1 MTYRLRRR
9 DFLRG
14 LVVVVAAAPLP
25 ACGSDDEGEAQKVG
39 PIYDTDPTK
48 QLQTFPQ
55 SIASGDPKPD
65 SVILWTR
72 ALPASGTG
80 PVPVKY
86 EVATDKLFGNMVAT
100 GELTVDEN
108 TDHTLRVKV
117 TELSAFKVY
126 YYRFVVDG
134 VSTATGRTKTAPRPD
149 QDVAVKFAF
158 ASCQDFVGRYYH
170 SWAVLTEEEP
180 ALDFVLFLG
189 DYVYE
194 TNGDPDFQESSSNRK
209 IEIQDGI
216 SLIPSDP
223 DVKAASSLADY
234 RGLYKQYRSDANL
247 KRAHEL
253 YPFIAIWDDHEFAND
268 CWQDHSTDFNDEQG
282 DEKNPTRREAASQAW
297 FEYQPADVPFDADAA
312 YPNDITIYR
321 SLRYGKHVELF
332 LTDQRSYR
340 SDHAIPEGA
349 FGSEKPNGAGADV
362 PSYDAAGKLG
372 RYQSIGSRNFVKKAG
387 FDPIEAFVNPTML
400 GATQKDWLVGAI
412 TASDASWKI
421 WGNETQLIQML
432 IDISPFD
439 VPVLFKGVYYFT
451 VDQWDGFRT
460 ERKEILTELASVE
473 NLVAL
478 TGDIHAFYAGE
489 LHVDFDN
496 PGPKP
501 IGVEYVTAG
510 ISSSPVQE
518 ITAVA
523 VLSLDPPTT
532 ECPTGCF
539 GLADLVPQFDQILT
553 KASPHY
559 NSANSKAH
567 GVAVIEVDKKNEIR
581 VHFFHIADVKTEAWD
596 GTFERVSFRTAS
608 GSNVVEPA

>member
-9 DFLRG
+9 EFLRG

-25 ACGSDDEGEAQKVG
+25 ACGSDDEGGEPAKVG
-39 PIYDTDPTK
+39 PIYDTDPAK

-80 PVPVKY
+80 PVTVKY
-86 EVATDKLFGNMVAT
+86 EIATDKLFGYMVAT
-100 GELTVDEN
+100 GDVTADEN
-108 TDHTLRVKV
+108 ADHTVRVKV
-117 TELSAFKVY
+117 TELSPFKVY

-134 VSTATGRTKTAPRPD
+134 VSTATGRTKTAPTAD

-170 SWAVLTEEEP
+170 SWAVLAEEEP
-180 ALDFVLFLG
+180 NLDFVLFLG

-194 TNGDPDFQESSSNRK
+194 TNGDPDFQQSSSNRK
-209 IEIQDGI
+209 IEIPDGI
-216 SLIPSDP
+216 QLIPTEDP
-223 DVKAASSLADY
+223 NVKAASTLADY
-234 RGLYKQYRSDANL
+234 RGLYRQYRSDANL

-268 CWQDHSTDFNDEQG
+268 CWQDHSTDFNDTEGLEQ
-282 DEKNPTRREAASQAW
+282 NTPRREAANQAW
-297 FEYQPADVPFDADAA
+297 FEYQPADVPFDANAT

-349 FGSEKPNGAGADV
+349 LTTDRPPGAPSDV
-362 PSYDAAGKLG
+362 PTYSEAGKLSQF
-372 RYQSIGSRNFVKKAG
+372 QSIGSRNFVKKPG
-387 FDPIEAFVNPTML
+387 FDGIEAFVKPTML
-400 GATQKDWLVGAI
+400 GDTQKSWLVGAI
-412 TASDASWKI
+412 TGSDASWKI

-432 IDISPFD
+432 IDISPFPK
-439 VPVLFKGVYYFT
+439 VPALFKGVYYFT
-451 VDQWDGFRT
+451 VDQWDGYRT
-460 ERKEILTELASVE
+460 ERTEILEQLANVE

-478 TGDIHAFYAGE
+478 TGDIHAFYAAE

-523 VLSLDPPTT
+523 VLSLDPS
-532 ECPTGCF
+532 GSF

-553 KASPHY
+553 STSPHY
-559 NSANSKAH
+559 KYANSAAH
-567 GVAVIEVDKKNEIR
+567 GVSVIEVDKKKEIR
-581 VHFFHIADVKTEAWD
+581 VHFFHIADVKTESWD